1 MRREA
6 APGLEFEGAL
16 RGLLML
22 VSVAVICVGLQ
33 AGDML
38 ALGLGGFGLAVG
50 VALALATPDRESLRR
65 TRALRRAAARARCA
79 RARNP

>member
-1 MRREA
+1 MHRGV
-6 APGLEFEGAL
+6 APGLEFEGVL

-22 VSVAVICVGLQ
+22 VSVAVICLGWQ
-33 AGDML
+33 AGDVL
-38 ALGLGGFGLAVG
+38 AFGLGGFGLALG
-50 VALALATPDRESLRR
+50 VALALAAPDRESLRR